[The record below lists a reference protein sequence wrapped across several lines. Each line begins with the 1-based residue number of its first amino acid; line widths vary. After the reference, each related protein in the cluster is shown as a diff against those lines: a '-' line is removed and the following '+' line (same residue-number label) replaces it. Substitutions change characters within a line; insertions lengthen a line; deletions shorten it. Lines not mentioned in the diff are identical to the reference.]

1 MQNIKLNLLK
11 ELMGFVKA
19 VEYVQGIQPEIDS
32 LFDWNVNNLII
43 LDDMM
48 DEGTQDK
55 RVSRLFRKGRHNNL
69 SFIYLTQNLSHKNQR
84 EISLNS
90 DCMVIFKN
98 PRGKTQL
105 RNLAK
110 QFMPRKYTFLL
121 WAFEDATKLSRS
133 YLLMDM
139 RPETD
144 NKLRVCART
153 FNDVS

>member
-1 MQNIKLNLLK
+1 MQNIKPNLLE
-11 ELMGFVKA
+11 ELMGFVQA

>member
-1 MQNIKLNLLK
+1 MQNIKPNLLK

-69 SFIYLTQNLSHKNQR
+69 SFIYLTQNIFHKNQR